1 MSRDVIG
8 HGGRPVMGLVERVT
22 GRVVI
27 GDEENGRGGAGKRSR
42 GDEGRRATTRRW
54 RRRGAV
60 EGEFDARDVDI
71 VLARV
76 VVRVDADREDGDA
89 RGGDGGGGDGGG
101 GARAVDG

>member
-1 MSRDVIG
+1 M
-8 HGGRPVMGLVERVT
+8 
-22 GRVVI
+22 
-27 GDEENGRGGAGKRSR
+27 
-42 GDEGRRATTRRW
+42 
-54 RRRGAV
+54 

-89 RGGDGGGGDGGG
+89 RGGDGGGGDDGG